1 MALTNHS
8 LTILHGKDALKLVNG
23 LSSNKV
29 DTLKNNEVASTIIL
43 NKKAKIIDFIQI
55 FSLNKLV
62 IMIGNMINHQN
73 DDLIFLT
80 SEKNEKLSYGEFKIF
95 NEKISR
101 QLAATN
107 IINSDRAAIVLP
119 NGPLMASS
127 FLSIS
132 SYMSA
137 APLNPSYK
145 QEEFEFYLDDLKPKF
160 LLVEPNSKSL
170 AVIAAKN
177 LNIPVFEMKISDN
190 QPLGTFELF
199 DKETN
204 YKNPNDYDEAL
215 VLHTSGTTSR
225 PKIVPLSNLNIFTS
239 AVNISKSLKL
249 TTDDHCLNIMP
260 LFHIHG
266 LIAVL
271 SASAKVG
278 ASVCASNG
286 FNALKFL
293 DLAETQNITWYS
305 GVPTMHQAILLRAQK
320 NSDKAK
326 KLNLRFIRSSS
337 ASLPPAI
344 FEQLNDIFQTPVIE
358 AYGMTE
364 ATHQMASNP
373 LPPAIQKPGLVG
385 MPAGPE
391 ICIMNDKNE
400 KLSQGEIGEICIKGN
415 NVTSG
420 YENNPEANKQSFVND
435 WFRTGDEGFFDEDGY
450 LKISGR
456 LKEIINKGGEKISPL
471 EVDNILMDFPP
482 IDQALCFG
490 YKDKMLGE
498 DIAVAIKLKENKS
511 CTEDDIKSYANEKL
525 AKFKIP
531 KKIFIVEDIPK
542 GATGKLQRIG
552 LAKKFGLE

>member
-1 MALTNHS
+1 MEK
-8 LTILHGKDALKLVNG
+8 TIR
-23 LSSNKV
+23 
-29 DTLKNNEVASTIIL
+29 
-43 NKKAKIIDFIQI
+43 
-55 FSLNKLV
+55 
-62 IMIGNMINHQN
+62 NMINQQN

-80 SEKNEKLSYGEFKIF
+80 SEKNEKISYGEFKIF

-199 DKETN
+199 DKETD

-249 TTDDHCLNIMP
+249 TADDHCLNIMP

-344 FEQLNDIFQTPVIE
+344 FEQLNDIFETPVIE

-400 KLSQGEIGEICIKGN
+400 KLPQGEIGEICIKGD
-415 NVTSG
+415 NVTNG

-471 EVDNILMDFPP
+471 EVDNILMEHEAVEQVVTF
-482 IDQALCFG
+482 AV
-490 YKDKMLGE
+490 KDNLLGE
-498 DIAVAIKLKENKS
+498 AIGVAIVLKSGIDCNE
-511 CTEDDIKSYANEKL
+511 TDIKNYTRKHL
-525 AKFKIP
+525 ADFKIP
-531 KKIFIVEDIPK
+531 KYIRFLEEIPK

-552 LAKKFGLE
+552 LAEKLGLE

>member
-1 MALTNHS
+1 MEK
-8 LTILHGKDALKLVNG
+8 TIR
-23 LSSNKV
+23 
-29 DTLKNNEVASTIIL
+29 
-43 NKKAKIIDFIQI
+43 
-55 FSLNKLV
+55 
-62 IMIGNMINHQN
+62 NMINQQN

-170 AVIAAKN
+170 AVIAANN

-199 DKETN
+199 DKETD

-249 TTDDHCLNIMP
+249 TADDHCLNIMP

-364 ATHQMASNP
+364 ATHQMTSNP

-400 KLSQGEIGEICIKGN
+400 KLPQGEIGEICIKGD
-415 NVTSG
+415 NVTNG

>member
-1 MALTNHS
+1 MEK
-8 LTILHGKDALKLVNG
+8 TIR
-23 LSSNKV
+23 
-29 DTLKNNEVASTIIL
+29 
-43 NKKAKIIDFIQI
+43 
-55 FSLNKLV
+55 
-62 IMIGNMINHQN
+62 NMINQQN

-101 QLAATN
+101 QLAAKD

-199 DKETN
+199 DKESD
-204 YKNPNDYDEAL
+204 YKNPNEYDEAL

-249 TTDDHCLNIMP
+249 TADDHCLNIMP

-344 FEQLNDIFQTPVIE
+344 FKQLNDIFQTPVIE

-364 ATHQMASNP
+364 ATHQMTSNP

-400 KLSQGEIGEICIKGN
+400 KLLQGEIGEICIKGD
-415 NVTSG
+415 NVTNG

>member
-1 MALTNHS
+1 MEK
-8 LTILHGKDALKLVNG
+8 TIR
-23 LSSNKV
+23 
-29 DTLKNNEVASTIIL
+29 
-43 NKKAKIIDFIQI
+43 
-55 FSLNKLV
+55 
-62 IMIGNMINHQN
+62 NMINQQN

-80 SEKNEKLSYGEFKIF
+80 SEKNEKISYGEFKIF

-101 QLAATN
+101 QLAAKN

-177 LNIPVFEMKISDN
+177 LDIPVFEMKISDN

-199 DKETN
+199 DKETD

-249 TTDDHCLNIMP
+249 TADDHCLNIMP

-337 ASLPPAI
+337 ASLPPVI
-344 FEQLNDIFQTPVIE
+344 FEQLNDIFQTPIIE

-400 KLSQGEIGEICIKGN
+400 KLSQGQIGEICIRGD
-415 NVTSG
+415 NVTNG
-420 YENNPEANKQSFVND
+420 YENNPEANKQSFVNN
-435 WFRTGDEGFFDEDGY
+435 WFRTGDEGFFDKDGY

-498 DIAVAIKLKENKS
+498 DIAAAIKLKENKS

>member
-1 MALTNHS
+1 MEK
-8 LTILHGKDALKLVNG
+8 TIR
-23 LSSNKV
+23 
-29 DTLKNNEVASTIIL
+29 
-43 NKKAKIIDFIQI
+43 
-55 FSLNKLV
+55 
-62 IMIGNMINHQN
+62 NMINQQN

-177 LNIPVFEMKISDN
+177 LNIPIFEMKISDN
-190 QPLGTFELF
+190 KPLGTFELF
-199 DKETN
+199 DKETD

-249 TTDDHCLNIMP
+249 TADDHCLNIMP

-337 ASLPPAI
+337 ASLPPVI
-344 FEQLNDIFQTPVIE
+344 FEKLNDIFQTPVIE

-400 KLSQGEIGEICIKGN
+400 KLSQGEIGEICIKGD
-415 NVTSG
+415 NVTNG

-471 EVDNILMDFPP
+471 EVDNILMDFLP

>member
-1 MALTNHS
+1 MEK
-8 LTILHGKDALKLVNG
+8 TIR
-23 LSSNKV
+23 
-29 DTLKNNEVASTIIL
+29 
-43 NKKAKIIDFIQI
+43 
-55 FSLNKLV
+55 
-62 IMIGNMINHQN
+62 NMINQQN
-73 DDLIFLT
+73 DNLIFLT

-107 IINSDRAAIVLP
+107 VKNSDRAAIVLP

-137 APLNPSYK
+137 APLNPLYL

-177 LNIPVFEMKISDN
+177 LNIPVFEMKISVN

-204 YKNPNDYDEAL
+204 YKNPNDFDEAL

-249 TTDDHCLNIMP
+249 TADDHCLNIMP

-344 FEQLNDIFQTPVIE
+344 FEQLNDIFETPVIE

-400 KLSQGEIGEICIKGN
+400 KLPEGEIGEICIKGD
-415 NVTSG
+415 NVTNG

>member
-1 MALTNHS
+1 MEK
-8 LTILHGKDALKLVNG
+8 TIR
-23 LSSNKV
+23 
-29 DTLKNNEVASTIIL
+29 
-43 NKKAKIIDFIQI
+43 
-55 FSLNKLV
+55 
-62 IMIGNMINHQN
+62 NMINQQN

-177 LNIPVFEMKISDN
+177 LNIPVFIMKISDN
-190 QPLGTFELF
+190 QLLGTFELF
-199 DKETN
+199 DKETD

-249 TTDDHCLNIMP
+249 TADDHCLNIMP

-344 FEQLNDIFQTPVIE
+344 FEQLNDIFETPVIE

-400 KLSQGEIGEICIKGN
+400 KLSQGEIGEICIKGD
-415 NVTSG
+415 NVTNG
-420 YENNPEANKQSFVND
+420 YENNPEANKQSFVNN

>member
-1 MALTNHS
+1 MEK
-8 LTILHGKDALKLVNG
+8 TIR
-23 LSSNKV
+23 
-29 DTLKNNEVASTIIL
+29 
-43 NKKAKIIDFIQI
+43 
-55 FSLNKLV
+55 
-62 IMIGNMINHQN
+62 NMINQQN

-199 DKETN
+199 DKETD

-249 TTDDHCLNIMP
+249 TADDHCLNIMP

-344 FEQLNDIFQTPVIE
+344 FEQLNDIFETPVIE

-400 KLSQGEIGEICIKGN
+400 KLLQGEIGEICIKGD
-415 NVTSG
+415 NVTNG

-531 KKIFIVEDIPK
+531 KKIFIVKDIPK

>member
-1 MALTNHS
+1 MEK
-8 LTILHGKDALKLVNG
+8 TIR
-23 LSSNKV
+23 
-29 DTLKNNEVASTIIL
+29 
-43 NKKAKIIDFIQI
+43 
-55 FSLNKLV
+55 
-62 IMIGNMINHQN
+62 NMINQQN
-73 DDLIFLT
+73 DNLIFLT

-137 APLNPSYK
+137 APLNPLYK

-199 DKETN
+199 DKENN

-249 TTDDHCLNIMP
+249 TADDHCLNIMP

-400 KLSQGEIGEICIKGN
+400 KLPEGEIGEICIKGD
-415 NVTSG
+415 NVTNG

>member
-1 MALTNHS
+1 MEK
-8 LTILHGKDALKLVNG
+8 TIR
-23 LSSNKV
+23 
-29 DTLKNNEVASTIIL
+29 
-43 NKKAKIIDFIQI
+43 
-55 FSLNKLV
+55 
-62 IMIGNMINHQN
+62 NMINQQN

-107 IINSDRAAIVLP
+107 VKNSDRAAIVLP

-190 QPLGTFELF
+190 QPSGTFELF
-199 DKETN
+199 DKETD
-204 YKNPNDYDEAL
+204 YKKPNDYDEAL

-249 TTDDHCLNIMP
+249 TADDHCLNIMP

-358 AYGMTE
+358 AYVMTQ

-400 KLSQGEIGEICIKGN
+400 KLSQGEIGEICIKGD
-415 NVTSG
+415 NVTNG
-420 YENNPEANKQSFVND
+420 YENNPEANKQSFVNN

>member
-1 MALTNHS
+1 MEK
-8 LTILHGKDALKLVNG
+8 TIR
-23 LSSNKV
+23 
-29 DTLKNNEVASTIIL
+29 
-43 NKKAKIIDFIQI
+43 
-55 FSLNKLV
+55 
-62 IMIGNMINHQN
+62 NMINQQN

-80 SEKNEKLSYGEFKIF
+80 SEKNGKLSYGEFKIF

-199 DKETN
+199 DKETD

-249 TTDDHCLNIMP
+249 TADDHCLNIMP

-400 KLSQGEIGEICIKGN
+400 KLPQGEIGEICIKGD
-415 NVTSG
+415 NVTNG

>member
-1 MALTNHS
+1 MEK
-8 LTILHGKDALKLVNG
+8 TIR
-23 LSSNKV
+23 
-29 DTLKNNEVASTIIL
+29 
-43 NKKAKIIDFIQI
+43 
-55 FSLNKLV
+55 
-62 IMIGNMINHQN
+62 NMINQQN
-73 DDLIFLT
+73 DNLIFLT

-199 DKETN
+199 DKETD

-249 TTDDHCLNIMP
+249 TADDHCLNIMP

-364 ATHQMASNP
+364 ATHQMTSNP

-391 ICIMNDKNE
+391 ICIMNDKNK
-400 KLSQGEIGEICIKGN
+400 KLPQGEIGEICIKGD
-415 NVTSG
+415 NVTNG
-420 YENNPEANKQSFVND
+420 YENNPEANKQSFIND
-435 WFRTGDEGFFDEDGY
+435 WFRTGDEGFFDKDGY

>member
-1 MALTNHS
+1 MEK
-8 LTILHGKDALKLVNG
+8 TIR
-23 LSSNKV
+23 
-29 DTLKNNEVASTIIL
+29 
-43 NKKAKIIDFIQI
+43 
-55 FSLNKLV
+55 
-62 IMIGNMINHQN
+62 NMINQQN

-199 DKETN
+199 DKETD

-249 TTDDHCLNIMP
+249 TADDHCLNIMP

-364 ATHQMASNP
+364 ATHQMTSNP

-400 KLSQGEIGEICIKGN
+400 KLSQGEIGEICIKGD
-415 NVTSG
+415 NVTNG

>member
-1 MALTNHS
+1 MEK
-8 LTILHGKDALKLVNG
+8 TIR
-23 LSSNKV
+23 
-29 DTLKNNEVASTIIL
+29 
-43 NKKAKIIDFIQI
+43 
-55 FSLNKLV
+55 
-62 IMIGNMINHQN
+62 NMINQQN

-107 IINSDRAAIVLP
+107 IINTDRAAIVLP

-137 APLNPSYK
+137 APLNPLYK

-199 DKETN
+199 DKETD

-278 ASVCASNG
+278 ASICASNG

-344 FEQLNDIFQTPVIE
+344 FEQLNDIFETPVIE

-400 KLSQGEIGEICIKGN
+400 KLPEGEIGEICIKGD
-415 NVTSG
+415 NVTNG

-471 EVDNILMDFPP
+471 EIDNILMDFPP

-498 DIAVAIKLKENKS
+498 DIAVVIKLKENKS
-511 CTEDDIKSYANEKL
+511 CTEDDIKSYANKRL
-525 AKFKIP
+525 TKFKIP
-531 KKIFIVEDIPK
+531 KKIFIVENIPK

>member
-1 MALTNHS
+1 MEK
-8 LTILHGKDALKLVNG
+8 TIR
-23 LSSNKV
+23 
-29 DTLKNNEVASTIIL
+29 
-43 NKKAKIIDFIQI
+43 
-55 FSLNKLV
+55 
-62 IMIGNMINHQN
+62 NMINQQN

-80 SEKNEKLSYGEFKIF
+80 SEKNGKLSYGEFKIF

-177 LNIPVFEMKISDN
+177 LNIPVFEMKISYN

-199 DKETN
+199 DKETD

-249 TTDDHCLNIMP
+249 TAYDHCLNIMP

-278 ASVCASNG
+278 ASICASNG

-400 KLSQGEIGEICIKGN
+400 KLPQGEIGEICIKGD
-415 NVTSG
+415 NVTNG

-435 WFRTGDEGFFDEDGY
+435 WFRTGDEGFFDKDGY

-471 EVDNILMDFPP
+471 EVDNILMDFSP

-498 DIAVAIKLKENKS
+498 DIAVVIKLKENKS

>member
-1 MALTNHS
+1 MEK
-8 LTILHGKDALKLVNG
+8 TIR
-23 LSSNKV
+23 
-29 DTLKNNEVASTIIL
+29 
-43 NKKAKIIDFIQI
+43 
-55 FSLNKLV
+55 
-62 IMIGNMINHQN
+62 NMINQQN

-80 SEKNEKLSYGEFKIF
+80 SEKNEKLSYREFKIF

-199 DKETN
+199 DKETD

-249 TTDDHCLNIMP
+249 TADDHCLNIMP

-400 KLSQGEIGEICIKGN
+400 KLSQGEIGEICIKGD
-415 NVTSG
+415 NVTNG

>member
-1 MALTNHS
+1 
-8 LTILHGKDALKLVNG
+8 
-23 LSSNKV
+23 
-29 DTLKNNEVASTIIL
+29 
-43 NKKAKIIDFIQI
+43 
-55 FSLNKLV
+55 
-62 IMIGNMINHQN
+62 
-73 DDLIFLT
+73 
-80 SEKNEKLSYGEFKIF
+80 
-95 NEKISR
+95 
-101 QLAATN
+101 
-107 IINSDRAAIVLP
+107 
-119 NGPLMASS
+119 
-127 FLSIS
+127 
-132 SYMSA
+132 MSA

-190 QPLGTFELF
+190 HTLGTFELF
-199 DKETN
+199 DKETD

-249 TTDDHCLNIMP
+249 TADDHCLNIMP

-293 DLAETQNITWYS
+293 DLAETQNISWYS

-320 NSDKAK
+320 KLDKAK

-344 FEQLNDIFQTPVIE
+344 FEQLNNIFQTPVVE

-364 ATHQMASNP
+364 ATHQMTSNP

-385 MPAGPE
+385 VPAGPE

-400 KLSQGEIGEICIKGN
+400 KLPQGEIGEICIKGD
-415 NVTSG
+415 NVTNG

-471 EVDNILMDFPP
+471 EVDNILMDFLP

>member
-1 MALTNHS
+1 MEK
-8 LTILHGKDALKLVNG
+8 TIR
-23 LSSNKV
+23 
-29 DTLKNNEVASTIIL
+29 
-43 NKKAKIIDFIQI
+43 
-55 FSLNKLV
+55 
-62 IMIGNMINHQN
+62 NMINQQN

-177 LNIPVFEMKISDN
+177 LNIPVFEMKISVN

-249 TTDDHCLNIMP
+249 TADDHCLNIMP

-344 FEQLNDIFQTPVIE
+344 FEQLNDMFKTPVIE

-400 KLSQGEIGEICIKGN
+400 KLSQGEIGEICIKGD
-415 NVTSG
+415 NVTNG

-471 EVDNILMDFPP
+471 EVDNILMDFLP

>member
-1 MALTNHS
+1 MEK
-8 LTILHGKDALKLVNG
+8 TIR
-23 LSSNKV
+23 
-29 DTLKNNEVASTIIL
+29 
-43 NKKAKIIDFIQI
+43 
-55 FSLNKLV
+55 
-62 IMIGNMINHQN
+62 NMINQQN

-137 APLNPSYK
+137 APLNPLYK

-199 DKETN
+199 DKETD

-249 TTDDHCLNIMP
+249 TADDHCLNIMP

-344 FEQLNDIFQTPVIE
+344 FGQLNDIFQTPVIE

-364 ATHQMASNP
+364 ATHQMTSNP

-400 KLSQGEIGEICIKGN
+400 KLPQGEIGEICIKGD
-415 NVTSG
+415 NVTNG

>member
-1 MALTNHS
+1 MEK
-8 LTILHGKDALKLVNG
+8 TIR
-23 LSSNKV
+23 
-29 DTLKNNEVASTIIL
+29 
-43 NKKAKIIDFIQI
+43 
-55 FSLNKLV
+55 
-62 IMIGNMINHQN
+62 NMIDQQN

-107 IINSDRAAIVLP
+107 VKNSDRAAIVLP

-199 DKETN
+199 DKETD

-249 TTDDHCLNIMP
+249 TADDHCLNIMP

-278 ASVCASNG
+278 ASICASNG

-320 NSDKAK
+320 NSNKAK

-337 ASLPPAI
+337 ASLPPTI

-400 KLSQGEIGEICIKGN
+400 KLSQGEIGEICIKGD
-415 NVTSG
+415 NVTNG

-471 EVDNILMDFPP
+471 EVDNILMDFSP

>member
-1 MALTNHS
+1 MEK
-8 LTILHGKDALKLVNG
+8 TIR
-23 LSSNKV
+23 
-29 DTLKNNEVASTIIL
+29 
-43 NKKAKIIDFIQI
+43 
-55 FSLNKLV
+55 
-62 IMIGNMINHQN
+62 NMINQQN

-204 YKNPNDYDEAL
+204 YKNPNNYDEAL

-249 TTDDHCLNIMP
+249 TADDHCLNIMP

-337 ASLPPAI
+337 ASLPPVI
-344 FEQLNDIFQTPVIE
+344 FEQLNDIFQTPIIE

-400 KLSQGEIGEICIKGN
+400 KLSQGQIGEICIKGD
-415 NVTSG
+415 NVTNG
-420 YENNPEANKQSFVND
+420 YENNPEANKQSFVNN
-435 WFRTGDEGFFDEDGY
+435 WFRTGDEGFFDKDGY

>member
-1 MALTNHS
+1 MEK
-8 LTILHGKDALKLVNG
+8 TIR
-23 LSSNKV
+23 
-29 DTLKNNEVASTIIL
+29 
-43 NKKAKIIDFIQI
+43 
-55 FSLNKLV
+55 
-62 IMIGNMINHQN
+62 NMINQQN

-177 LNIPVFEMKISDN
+177 LNIPVFEMKISNN

-199 DKETN
+199 DKETD

-249 TTDDHCLNIMP
+249 TADDHCLNIMP

-320 NSDKAK
+320 KSDKAK

-400 KLSQGEIGEICIKGN
+400 KLSQGEIGEICIKGD
-415 NVTSG
+415 NVTNG
-420 YENNPEANKQSFVND
+420 YENNPEANKQSFVNN

>member
-1 MALTNHS
+1 MEK
-8 LTILHGKDALKLVNG
+8 TIR
-23 LSSNKV
+23 
-29 DTLKNNEVASTIIL
+29 
-43 NKKAKIIDFIQI
+43 
-55 FSLNKLV
+55 
-62 IMIGNMINHQN
+62 NMINQQN

-177 LNIPVFEMKISDN
+177 LNIPVFEMKISVN

-199 DKETN
+199 DKETD
-204 YKNPNDYDEAL
+204 YKKPNDYDEAL

-249 TTDDHCLNIMP
+249 TTEDHCLNIMP

-320 NSDKAK
+320 NSNKAK

-344 FEQLNDIFQTPVIE
+344 FEQLNDIFETPVIE

-400 KLSQGEIGEICIKGN
+400 KLPQGEIGEICIKGD
-415 NVTSG
+415 NVTNG

>member
-1 MALTNHS
+1 MEK
-8 LTILHGKDALKLVNG
+8 TIR
-23 LSSNKV
+23 
-29 DTLKNNEVASTIIL
+29 
-43 NKKAKIIDFIQI
+43 
-55 FSLNKLV
+55 
-62 IMIGNMINHQN
+62 NMINQQN

-80 SEKNEKLSYGEFKIF
+80 SEKNGKLSYGEFKIF

-199 DKETN
+199 DKETD

-249 TTDDHCLNIMP
+249 TADDHCLNIMP

-344 FEQLNDIFQTPVIE
+344 FEQLNDTFQTPVIE

-400 KLSQGEIGEICIKGN
+400 KLSQGEIGEICIKGD
-415 NVTSG
+415 NVTNG

-471 EVDNILMDFPP
+471 EVDNILMDFLP

>member
-1 MALTNHS
+1 MEK
-8 LTILHGKDALKLVNG
+8 TIR
-23 LSSNKV
+23 
-29 DTLKNNEVASTIIL
+29 
-43 NKKAKIIDFIQI
+43 
-55 FSLNKLV
+55 
-62 IMIGNMINHQN
+62 NMINQQN

-199 DKETN
+199 DKETD

-225 PKIVPLSNLNIFTS
+225 PKIVPLSNLNVFTS

-249 TTDDHCLNIMP
+249 TADDHCLNIMP

-293 DLAETQNITWYS
+293 DLAETQNISWYS

-344 FEQLNDIFQTPVIE
+344 FEQLNDIFETPVIE

-400 KLSQGEIGEICIKGN
+400 KLLQGEIGEICIKGD
-415 NVTSG
+415 NVTNG

-498 DIAVAIKLKENKS
+498 DIAVAIKLKEYKS

>member
-1 MALTNHS
+1 MEK
-8 LTILHGKDALKLVNG
+8 TIR
-23 LSSNKV
+23 
-29 DTLKNNEVASTIIL
+29 
-43 NKKAKIIDFIQI
+43 
-55 FSLNKLV
+55 
-62 IMIGNMINHQN
+62 NMINQQN
-73 DDLIFLT
+73 DDLILLT

-199 DKETN
+199 DKETD

-249 TTDDHCLNIMP
+249 TADDHCLNIMP

-293 DLAETQNITWYS
+293 DLAETQNISWYS

-400 KLSQGEIGEICIKGN
+400 KLLQGEIGEICIKGD
-415 NVTSG
+415 NVTNG
-420 YENNPEANKQSFVND
+420 YENNPEANKQSFIND

>member
-1 MALTNHS
+1 MEK
-8 LTILHGKDALKLVNG
+8 TIR
-23 LSSNKV
+23 
-29 DTLKNNEVASTIIL
+29 
-43 NKKAKIIDFIQI
+43 
-55 FSLNKLV
+55 
-62 IMIGNMINHQN
+62 NMIYQQN

-177 LNIPVFEMKISDN
+177 LNIPVFEMRISDN

-199 DKETN
+199 DKETD

-249 TTDDHCLNIMP
+249 TADDHCLNIMP

-344 FEQLNDIFQTPVIE
+344 FKQLNDIFQTPVIE

-364 ATHQMASNP
+364 ATHQMTSNP

-391 ICIMNDKNE
+391 ICIMNNKNE
-400 KLSQGEIGEICIKGN
+400 KLSQGEIGEICIKGD
-415 NVTSG
+415 NVTNG

>member
-1 MALTNHS
+1 MEK
-8 LTILHGKDALKLVNG
+8 TIR
-23 LSSNKV
+23 
-29 DTLKNNEVASTIIL
+29 
-43 NKKAKIIDFIQI
+43 
-55 FSLNKLV
+55 
-62 IMIGNMINHQN
+62 NMINQQN
-73 DDLIFLT
+73 DNLIFLT

-107 IINSDRAAIVLP
+107 VKNSDRAAIVLP

-293 DLAETQNITWYS
+293 DLAETQNISWYS

-364 ATHQMASNP
+364 ATHQMTSNP

-400 KLSQGEIGEICIKGN
+400 KLSQGEIGEICIKGD
-415 NVTSG
+415 NVTNG

>member
-1 MALTNHS
+1 MEK
-8 LTILHGKDALKLVNG
+8 TIR
-23 LSSNKV
+23 
-29 DTLKNNEVASTIIL
+29 
-43 NKKAKIIDFIQI
+43 
-55 FSLNKLV
+55 
-62 IMIGNMINHQN
+62 NMINQQN

-249 TTDDHCLNIMP
+249 TADDHCLNIMP

-320 NSDKAK
+320 NSNKAK

-400 KLSQGEIGEICIKGN
+400 KLSQGEIGEICIKGD
-415 NVTSG
+415 NVTNG

>member
-1 MALTNHS
+1 MEK
-8 LTILHGKDALKLVNG
+8 TIR
-23 LSSNKV
+23 
-29 DTLKNNEVASTIIL
+29 
-43 NKKAKIIDFIQI
+43 
-55 FSLNKLV
+55 
-62 IMIGNMINHQN
+62 NMINQQN

-107 IINSDRAAIVLP
+107 VKNSDRAAIVLP

-177 LNIPVFEMKISDN
+177 LNIPVFEMKISDY

-199 DKETN
+199 DKETD

-249 TTDDHCLNIMP
+249 TADDHCLNIMP

-271 SASAKVG
+271 SASAKIG

-337 ASLPPAI
+337 ASLPPSL

-364 ATHQMASNP
+364 ATHQMTSNP

-400 KLSQGEIGEICIKGN
+400 KLLQGEIGEICIKGD
-415 NVTSG
+415 NVTNG
-420 YENNPEANKQSFVND
+420 YENNPEANKQSFINN

>member
-1 MALTNHS
+1 MEK
-8 LTILHGKDALKLVNG
+8 TIR
-23 LSSNKV
+23 
-29 DTLKNNEVASTIIL
+29 
-43 NKKAKIIDFIQI
+43 
-55 FSLNKLV
+55 
-62 IMIGNMINHQN
+62 NMINQQN
-73 DDLIFLT
+73 DNLIFLT

-145 QEEFEFYLDDLKPKF
+145 QEEFEFYLEDLKPKF

-199 DKETN
+199 DKETD

-249 TTDDHCLNIMP
+249 TADDHCLNIMP

-293 DLAETQNITWYS
+293 DLAETQNISWYS

-400 KLSQGEIGEICIKGN
+400 KLPQGEIGEICIKGD
-415 NVTSG
+415 NVTNG

>member
-1 MALTNHS
+1 MEK
-8 LTILHGKDALKLVNG
+8 TIR
-23 LSSNKV
+23 
-29 DTLKNNEVASTIIL
+29 
-43 NKKAKIIDFIQI
+43 
-55 FSLNKLV
+55 
-62 IMIGNMINHQN
+62 NMINQQN

-80 SEKNEKLSYGEFKIF
+80 SEKNEKISYGEFKIF

-101 QLAATN
+101 QLAAKD

-199 DKETN
+199 DKETD

-344 FEQLNDIFQTPVIE
+344 FKQLNDIFQTPVIE

-364 ATHQMASNP
+364 ATHQMTSNP

-391 ICIMNDKNE
+391 ICIMKDKNE
-400 KLSQGEIGEICIKGN
+400 KLSQGEIGEICIKGD
-415 NVTSG
+415 NVTNG

>member
-1 MALTNHS
+1 MEK
-8 LTILHGKDALKLVNG
+8 TIR
-23 LSSNKV
+23 
-29 DTLKNNEVASTIIL
+29 
-43 NKKAKIIDFIQI
+43 
-55 FSLNKLV
+55 
-62 IMIGNMINHQN
+62 NMINQQN

-101 QLAATN
+101 QLSAKN

-170 AVIAAKN
+170 ALIAAKN
-177 LNIPVFEMKISDN
+177 LDIPVFEMKISDN

-199 DKETN
+199 DKETD

-249 TTDDHCLNIMP
+249 TADDHCLNIMP

-337 ASLPPAI
+337 ASLPPVI
-344 FEQLNDIFQTPVIE
+344 FEQLNDIFQTPIIE

-400 KLSQGEIGEICIKGN
+400 KLSQGQIGEICIKGD
-415 NVTSG
+415 NVTNG
-420 YENNPEANKQSFVND
+420 YENNPEANKQSFVNN

-498 DIAVAIKLKENKS
+498 DIAVAIKLKESKS

>member
-1 MALTNHS
+1 MEK
-8 LTILHGKDALKLVNG
+8 TIR
-23 LSSNKV
+23 
-29 DTLKNNEVASTIIL
+29 
-43 NKKAKIIDFIQI
+43 
-55 FSLNKLV
+55 
-62 IMIGNMINHQN
+62 NMINQQN
-73 DDLIFLT
+73 DNLIFLT

-107 IINSDRAAIVLP
+107 VKNSDRAAIVLP

-249 TTDDHCLNIMP
+249 TADDHCLNIMP

-364 ATHQMASNP
+364 ATHQMTSNP

-400 KLSQGEIGEICIKGN
+400 KLAQGEIGEICIKGD
-415 NVTSG
+415 NVTNG

-435 WFRTGDEGFFDEDGY
+435 WFRTGDEGFFDKDGY

-456 LKEIINKGGEKISPL
+456 LKEIINKGGEKISPF

-525 AKFKIP
+525 TKFKIP

>member
-1 MALTNHS
+1 MEK
-8 LTILHGKDALKLVNG
+8 TIR
-23 LSSNKV
+23 
-29 DTLKNNEVASTIIL
+29 
-43 NKKAKIIDFIQI
+43 
-55 FSLNKLV
+55 
-62 IMIGNMINHQN
+62 NMINQQN
-73 DDLIFLT
+73 DNLIFLT

-249 TTDDHCLNIMP
+249 TADDHCLNIMP

-400 KLSQGEIGEICIKGN
+400 KLSQGEIGEICIKGD
-415 NVTSG
+415 NVTNG

>member
-1 MALTNHS
+1 MEK
-8 LTILHGKDALKLVNG
+8 TIR
-23 LSSNKV
+23 
-29 DTLKNNEVASTIIL
+29 
-43 NKKAKIIDFIQI
+43 
-55 FSLNKLV
+55 
-62 IMIGNMINHQN
+62 NMINQQN
-73 DDLIFLT
+73 DNLIFLT

-107 IINSDRAAIVLP
+107 VKNSDRAAIVLP

-145 QEEFEFYLDDLKPKF
+145 QEEFEFYLEDLKPKF

-249 TTDDHCLNIMP
+249 TADDHCLNIMP

-337 ASLPPAI
+337 ASLPPVI
-344 FEQLNDIFQTPVIE
+344 FEQLNEIFQTPVIE

-364 ATHQMASNP
+364 ATHQMTSNP

-400 KLSQGEIGEICIKGN
+400 KLPQGEIGEICIKGD
-415 NVTSG
+415 NVTNG

-456 LKEIINKGGEKISPL
+456 LKEIINKGCLLYTSPSPR
-471 EVDNILMDFPP
+471 D
-482 IDQALCFG
+482 
-490 YKDKMLGE
+490 
-498 DIAVAIKLKENKS
+498 
-511 CTEDDIKSYANEKL
+511 
-525 AKFKIP
+525 
-531 KKIFIVEDIPK
+531 
-542 GATGKLQRIG
+542 ATLSRMPSS
-552 LAKKFGLE
+552 A

>member
-1 MALTNHS
+1 M
-8 LTILHGKDALKLVNG
+8 
-23 LSSNKV
+23 
-29 DTLKNNEVASTIIL
+29 
-43 NKKAKIIDFIQI
+43 
-55 FSLNKLV
+55 
-62 IMIGNMINHQN
+62 
-73 DDLIFLT
+73 
-80 SEKNEKLSYGEFKIF
+80 
-95 NEKISR
+95 
-101 QLAATN
+101 
-107 IINSDRAAIVLP
+107 
-119 NGPLMASS
+119 
-127 FLSIS
+127 
-132 SYMSA
+132 
-137 APLNPSYK
+137 
-145 QEEFEFYLDDLKPKF
+145 
-160 LLVEPNSKSL
+160 
-170 AVIAAKN
+170 
-177 LNIPVFEMKISDN
+177 
-190 QPLGTFELF
+190 
-199 DKETN
+199 
-204 YKNPNDYDEAL
+204 

-249 TTDDHCLNIMP
+249 TADDHCLNIMP

-364 ATHQMASNP
+364 ATHQMTSNP

-400 KLSQGEIGEICIKGN
+400 KLPQGEIGEICIKGD
-415 NVTSG
+415 NVTNG

>member
-1 MALTNHS
+1 MEK
-8 LTILHGKDALKLVNG
+8 TIR
-23 LSSNKV
+23 
-29 DTLKNNEVASTIIL
+29 
-43 NKKAKIIDFIQI
+43 
-55 FSLNKLV
+55 
-62 IMIGNMINHQN
+62 NMINQQN
-73 DDLIFLT
+73 DNLIFLT

-107 IINSDRAAIVLP
+107 VKNSDRAAIVLP

-199 DKETN
+199 DKETD

-249 TTDDHCLNIMP
+249 TADDHCLNIMP

-293 DLAETQNITWYS
+293 DLAETQNISWYS

-344 FEQLNDIFQTPVIE
+344 FEQLNDIFETPVIE

-364 ATHQMASNP
+364 ATHQMTSNP

-400 KLSQGEIGEICIKGN
+400 KLAQGEIGEICIKGD
-415 NVTSG
+415 NVTNG

-435 WFRTGDEGFFDEDGY
+435 WFRTGDEGFFDKDGY